1 MAYQRRL
8 VFRVIQ
14 LFISILIF
22 SSNAHSQDYM
32 NYDSI
37 QCKYFYD
44 IHTRYIDEAY
54 IIYFENDSAIND
66 TPLLYMGYLDEN
78 TELNASQLSDT
89 VFVTIAPIFKFYA
102 LALCSNTP
110 ELDNA
115 IRFLYTYETTL
126 EEKTTQGQ
134 GFRYR
139 KIYGPAMFATYS
151 TKDRYF
157 FGRPYSNESYEEAR
171 LIYPNSEYKFIV
183 LAIGSD

>member
-1 MAYQRRL
+1 
-8 VFRVIQ
+8 
-14 LFISILIF
+14 
-22 SSNAHSQDYM
+22 M

-54 IIYFENDSAIND
+54 IIYFENDSALND
-66 TPLLYMGYLDEN
+66 EPLLYIGNLDEN

-89 VFVTIAPIFKFYA
+89 IFLAIAPIFKFYA
-102 LALCSNTP
+102 LALCSKTP
-110 ELDNA
+110 ELYSA
-115 IRFLYTYETTL
+115 IRFLYTYETIS
-126 EEKTTQGQ
+126 ESKTTQGQ

-139 KIYGPAMFATYS
+139 KISGPALFGTYS
-151 TKDRYF
+151 TEDRYF
-157 FGRPYSNESYEEAR
+157 FGRPTNESYDELR